1 MQFSSSS
8 PSPLVVAIPPRLQ
21 WGGKRVLSSCH
32 ATSAMPRLRGWRGM
46 MHVFSS
52 FLVAWLIACLKII
65 LSRDKLIDGGVGG
78 YVKGIDDDRWMGY
91 VKGIDDDRWMS

>member
-1 MQFSSSS
+1 
-8 PSPLVVAIPPRLQ
+8 
-21 WGGKRVLSSCH
+21 
-32 ATSAMPRLRGWRGM
+32 
-46 MHVFSS
+46 
-52 FLVAWLIACLKII
+52 LKII

>member
-1 MQFSSSS
+1 
-8 PSPLVVAIPPRLQ
+8 
-21 WGGKRVLSSCH
+21 
-32 ATSAMPRLRGWRGM
+32 MPRLRGWRGM

-78 YVKGIDDDRWMGY
+78 YVKGIDDDRWM
-91 VKGIDDDRWMS
+91 S

>member
-1 MQFSSSS
+1 
-8 PSPLVVAIPPRLQ
+8 
-21 WGGKRVLSSCH
+21 
-32 ATSAMPRLRGWRGM
+32 

-78 YVKGIDDDRWMGY
+78 YVKGIDDDRWM
-91 VKGIDDDRWMS
+91 S